1 MMTSCNAGRCHEIS
15 SCPRD
20 PNCLD
25 SAAQAFVLTTQ
36 GAILR
41 RATRAQP
48 LTPPWQILK
57 KGWGDN
63 WKRIGQMSRRPGSQ
77 DLELAFVNASA
88 SESPITAGLKAVR
101 QLVPGKKD

>member
-1 MMTSCNAGRCHEIS
+1 M
-15 SCPRD
+15 
-20 PNCLD
+20 
-25 SAAQAFVLTTQ
+25 QAFVLTTQ

-48 LTPPWQILK
+48 VTPPWQILK

-63 WKRIGQMSRRPGSQ
+63 WKRIAQMSRRPGSQ